1 MDFIILSLSLIISI
15 ASFGAFQ
22 INTTSNNYIENNTPK
37 IESID
42 LENSSK
48 LDVSNNTWFYFSSI
62 SSSINSS
69 IL

>member
-15 ASFGAFQ
+15 ASFSVYQ
-22 INTTSNNYIENNTPK
+22 IDNNSNNYIENNITK
-37 IESID
+37 IENID

-48 LDVSNNTWFYFSSI
+48 LDISNNGWFHFSSI